1 MSTVK
6 RKRVSLGEKY
16 KAITELESG
25 IKPSKVAEK
34 YDVPRN
40 TVSTWLKKK
49 EEIKNA
55 FKSGEVSSKRKNMRI
70 GQNDDLEKALFSW
83 LKKCE
88 QTTYQSMGQ
97 SLRRKQSAMQRN
109 FKLRDLRL
117 QMDGLKDGKQDLMCL
132 SKLLLEK
139 KNL

>member
-6 RKRVSLGEKY
+6 RKRVSLSEKY

-34 YDVPRN
+34 YHVPRN

-49 EEIKNA
+49 EEIKNT
-55 FKSGEVSSKRKNMRI
+55 FKSGEVSSKGKNMRI

-83 LKKCE
+83 LKKMRANNSPVNGTVVKE
-88 QTTYQSMGQ
+88 KAIDYAKELQIEGFKASNGWFERWETRFNV
-97 SLRRKQSAMQRN
+97 SL
-109 FKLRDLRL
+109 
-117 QMDGLKDGKQDLMCL
+117 
-132 SKLLLEK
+132 KLLPEK

>member
-6 RKRVSLGEKY
+6 RKRVRLGETY

-25 IKPSKVAEK
+25 IKPSKVAGK

-83 LKKCE
+83 LKNA
-88 QTTYQSMGQ
+88 S
-97 SLRRKQSAMQRN
+97 KQLTSQWDSR
-109 FKLRDLRL
+109 
-117 QMDGLKDGKQDLMCL
+117 
-132 SKLLLEK
+132 
-139 KNL
+139 

>member
-34 YDVPRN
+34 YDFPRN

-49 EEIKNA
+49 K
-55 FKSGEVSSKRKNMRI
+55 KSKMLSNPVKLTRK
-70 GQNDDLEKALFSW
+70 
-83 LKKCE
+83 
-88 QTTYQSMGQ
+88 
-97 SLRRKQSAMQRN
+97 
-109 FKLRDLRL
+109 
-117 QMDGLKDGKQDLMCL
+117 GKI
-132 SKLLLEK
+132 
-139 KNL
+139 